1 MNNEYERVKMKVNY
15 FARNNI
21 AVHISKVNGWVNG
34 NITKVTDDYISL
46 DEYEDG
52 LQDIF
57 LVDIKDVVAFKPPII
72 RKMEKEDED
81 GNTTA

>member
-1 MNNEYERVKMKVNY
+1 MNNEYEAIKIKVNY
-15 FARNNI
+15 FSRNSI
-21 AVHISKVNGWVNG
+21 PVHISKRNGWANG
-34 NITKVTDDYISL
+34 FITKVTDDYISL

-57 LVDIKDVVAFKPPII
+57 LVDIKDVVAFKPKVILD
-72 RKMEKEDED
+72 MEGEED